1 MGTFTFNLPG
11 AVTDTASAAGKAANQ
26 GLYAGTPDNQLT
38 YGGDDYIVWDR
49 INSERIRRGLPGLAE
64 IGVPRPP
71 QETPTAP
78 PSASGTA
85 QTFEIKGP
93 PGMTAEQAKAIFD
106 QQVKTGGLVGFK
118 PGEVL
123 SAATQA
129 AQGLPEAQALLAQ
142 AQSGVTG
149 SLGSIPGATSVI
161 GSISKAVGAAGG
173 ALGGSVAGIAAGIT
187 GIVGP
192 AIGSITGAASSVANQ
207 ALGVG
212 KALVGT
218 SASVGSLATTA
229 IGTINKN
236 LSTPVTNPIDITGFC
251 KAPAALTGIAS
262 MTQSEVTGVLAQAKQ
277 SVGQASG
284 IMSNAKGV
292 GEFGLDIN
300 QLEKAGIVKPGM
312 AALANSTGASLTDV
326 LKSPAAFTGK
336 DGIKNV
342 ETLLNSPATQAA
354 LQQNLMSSGIKDMA
368 AIGIPVDK
376 LGPQGIAG
384 VALNAAKSVPNTEA
398 FLKGATIPND
408 PTGAVKT
415 AFQNNVRDGAFAVAL
430 TDSKIPPAF
439 KEIEIPEPKSNTVNR
454 DTVNAASTRVVGND
468 KVPEPNYGPPT
479 PPDTAT
485 QGAEIKAKVDAFADL
500 GDKVTAAF
508 GVVDKKID
516 ALAAQQVVTQAQWN
530 AVWDELTTARYI
542 YNDSRTTI
550 IAPLFESYERASPQ
564 VQTAYKK
571 TIQIARDYIQQLAS
585 FSTTAK
591 SRMNIIASN
600 IQGPPPT

>member
-1 MGTFTFNLPG
+1 MGSFTFNLPG
-11 AVTDTASAAGKAANQ
+11 AVTDTASAAGRSANQ
-26 GLYAGTPDNQLT
+26 GLYAGTPDDQLT

-49 INSERIRRGLPGLAE
+49 VNSERIRRGLPGLAE
-64 IGVPRPP
+64 IGSPRPP
-71 QETPTAP
+71 QESPSAP
-78 PSASGTA
+78 PSASGSA

-106 QQVKTGGLVGFK
+106 QQVKSGGLVGFK

-129 AQGLPEAQALLAQ
+129 AQGLPEAQALLSQ
-142 AQSGVTG
+142 AQSGITG
-149 SLGSIPGATSVI
+149 ALGGIPGATGII
-161 GSISKAVGAAGG
+161 GSVSKAVGAAGG
-173 ALGGSVAGIAAGIT
+173 ALNGSIAGIAAGVT
-187 GIVGP
+187 GVVGP
-192 AIGSITGAASSVANQ
+192 AISSVTGAVSSVANQ
-207 ALGVG
+207 ALAAG
-212 KALVGT
+212 KAIVGT
-218 SASVGSLATTA
+218 AASVGSVATSA
-229 IGTINKN
+229 IATINKN
-236 LSTPVTNPIDITGFC
+236 LSIPVVNPINITGFA

-277 SVGQASG
+277 SVGQASN
-284 IMSNAKGV
+284 IMSDAKGL

-312 AALANSTGASLTDV
+312 AALAAKTGAGLTDV

-342 ETLLNSPATQAA
+342 QTLLNSPTTQAA
-354 LQQNLMSSGIKDMA
+354 LQQGLMASGIKDMA

-376 LGPQGIAG
+376 LSPQGIAG
-384 VALNAAKSVPNTEA
+384 VALNAAKSVPGTEA
-398 FLKGATIPND
+398 FLKGANIPND
-408 PTGAVKT
+408 PTGAVKS

-430 TDSKIPPAF
+430 TDTKIPPAF
-439 KEIEIPEPKSNTVNR
+439 KEIEIPEPKNNTVNR
-454 DTVNAASTRVVGND
+454 DTVNAASNRVVGND

-479 PPDTAT
+479 PPDTAA

-508 GVVDKKID
+508 GIVDKKID
-516 ALAAQQVVTQAQWN
+516 ALAAQQTVTQEQWN
-530 AVWDELTTARYI
+530 AVWDELTAARSI
-542 YNDSRTTI
+542 YNDQRTTI
-550 IAPLFESYERASPQ
+550 VGPLFQAYEQSAPQ
-564 VQTAYKK
+564 VQTAYRK
-571 TIQIARDYIQQLAS
+571 TIQIAQQYIDQLTS

-591 SRMNIIASN
+591 SRMNIIASK

>member
-1 MGTFTFNLPG
+1 MGTFSFNLPG
-11 AVTDTASAAGKAANQ
+11 SVVDTASATGKSINQ
-26 GLYAGTPDNQLT
+26 GLYTGTPDNQLT

-64 IGVPRPP
+64 IGSPRPP
-71 QETPTAP
+71 QEAPSAP

-142 AQSGVTG
+142 AQSGISG
-149 SLGSIPGATSVI
+149 ALGSIPGATSAF
-161 GSISKAVGAAGG
+161 GSISKTIGAAGG
-173 ALGGSVAGIAAGIT
+173 ALGGSVAGIAAGVT
-187 GIVGP
+187 GV
-192 AIGSITGAASSVANQ
+192 IGQAVSSITGAASSIANQ
-207 ALGVG
+207 ALAVG

-229 IGTINKN
+229 ISTINKN
-236 LSTPVTNPIDITGFC
+236 LSTPVANPIDITGFC
-251 KAPAALTGIAS
+251 KAPAALTSIAS
-262 MTQSEVTGVLAQAKQ
+262 MTQSEVTGVLAQAIQ
-277 SVGQASG
+277 SVGQAAD
-284 IMSNAKGV
+284 IMSDAKGV

-312 AALANSTGASLTDV
+312 AALANSTGAALTDV

-336 DGIKNV
+336 DGIKNIQ
-342 ETLLNSPATQAA
+342 TLLNSPATQAA
-354 LQQNLMSSGIKDMA
+354 LQQGLMASGIKDMA

-376 LGPQGIAG
+376 LSPQGLAG
-384 VALNAAKSVPNTEA
+384 IALNAAKSVPGTEA
-398 FLKGATIPND
+398 FLKGGTIPND
-408 PTGAVKT
+408 PTGAVKS
-415 AFQNNVRDGAFAVAL
+415 AFENNVRDGAFAVAL
-430 TDSKIPPAF
+430 TDAKIPPAF
-439 KEIEIPEPKSNTVNR
+439 KEVETPEPKSNTVNR
-454 DTVNAASTRVVGND
+454 DTLNAASTRVVGND

-479 PPDTAT
+479 PPDTAA
-485 QGAEIKAKVDAFADL
+485 QGAALRARVDAFADL

-508 GVVDKKID
+508 GIVDKKID

-542 YNDSRTTI
+542 YNDSRVTI
-550 IAPLFESYERASPQ
+550 VGPLFETYEASSPQ
-564 VQTAYKK
+564 VQTTFKK

-591 SRMNIIASN
+591 SRMNIIAN
-600 IQGPPPT
+600 KIQGPSTT

>member
-11 AVTDTASAAGKAANQ
+11 AITDTASAAGRSANQ

-49 INSERIRRGLPGLAE
+49 VNSERIRRGLPGLAE
-64 IGVPRPP
+64 IGSPRPP
-71 QETPTAP
+71 QETPSAP

-85 QTFEIKGP
+85 QTFEVKGP
-93 PGMTAEQAKAIFD
+93 PGMTAEQARAIFD

-129 AQGLPEAQALLAQ
+129 AQGLPEAQAMLSQ
-142 AQSGVTG
+142 AQSGITG
-149 SLGSIPGATSVI
+149 ALGSIPGATSAI
-161 GSISKAVGAAGG
+161 GSISKSVGAAGG
-173 ALGGSVAGIAAGIT
+173 ALGGSIAGIAAGVT
-187 GIVGP
+187 GVVGP
-192 AIGSITGAASSVANQ
+192 AISSVTGAVSSVANQ
-207 ALGVG
+207 ALAAG
-212 KALVGT
+212 KAIVGT
-218 SASVGSLATTA
+218 AASVGSLATTA
-229 IGTINKN
+229 IATINKN
-236 LSTPVTNPIDITGFC
+236 LSTPVSNPIDITGFA

-277 SVGQASG
+277 SVGQAAN
-284 IMSNAKGV
+284 IMSDAKGL

-312 AALANSTGASLTDV
+312 AALANSTGAALTDV

-342 ETLLNSPATQAA
+342 QTLLNSPATQAA
-354 LQQNLMSSGIKDMA
+354 IQQNLMASGIKDMA

-376 LGPQGIAG
+376 LSPQGIAG
-384 VALNAAKSVPNTEA
+384 VALNAAKSVPGTEA
-398 FLKGATIPND
+398 FLKGAAIPND
-408 PTGAVKT
+408 PTGAVKS

-430 TDSKIPPAF
+430 TDTKVPPAF
-439 KEIEIPEPKSNTVNR
+439 KEIEIPEPKNNTVNR
-454 DTVNAASTRVVGND
+454 DTVNAASNRVVGND

-479 PPDTAT
+479 PPDTAA

-508 GVVDKKID
+508 GIVDKKID
-516 ALAAQQVVTQAQWN
+516 ALAAQQVITQTEWN
-530 AVWDELTTARYI
+530 AVWDELTAARSI
-542 YNDSRTTI
+542 YNDQRTTI
-550 IAPLFESYERASPQ
+550 VGPLFEAYERSAPQ
-564 VQTAYKK
+564 VQTAYRK
-571 TIQIARDYIQQLAS
+571 TIQIAQQYIEQLTS

-600 IQGPPPT
+600 IQGPGPT